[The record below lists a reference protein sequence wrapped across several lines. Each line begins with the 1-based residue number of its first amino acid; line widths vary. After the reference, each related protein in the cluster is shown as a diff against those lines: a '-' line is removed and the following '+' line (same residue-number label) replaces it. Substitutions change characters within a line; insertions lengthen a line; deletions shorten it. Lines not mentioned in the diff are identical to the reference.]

1 MNSHATFVIRGG
13 RELKGEIEVKGA
25 KNAALKI
32 LAAAVLSREPCVIK
46 NLPDIEDVQRME
58 ELLRS
63 IGVKISKT
71 KQHTT
76 IETSEVQ
83 AGPLDRSLV
92 ESIRASILLAGPLLA
107 RHGEVIMP
115 HPGGD
120 KIGQRPIDI
129 FLDGFKALGVTVEV
143 RDRSYRLTTKKL
155 TGGVILLPR
164 VKITVTEE
172 MIMGAVLAEGE
183 TIIKNA
189 AMEPEIIALA
199 DYLNAQGARIRGAGT
214 PTIII
219 NGVKQISGG
228 TYTVIP
234 DRIEAGTFIIL
245 GLLTNSEIKVTRC
258 NPSHLESLLWH
269 LEKAGAVVEVGS
281 DFVVTRRHQ
290 TLKAQSMI
298 THEYPGFT
306 TDLQPP
312 YTVLMT
318 QAEGPS
324 IIHDPIHQG
333 GRLFYT
339 DLLNSM
345 GANIIMCDPYRVVV
359 NGPTI
364 LRGRYLTSPD
374 IRAGMAL
381 ILAALIAE
389 GETIIDNVYQVDR
402 GYEHIAEKLVGLGAD
417 IKRSEGE

>member
-13 RELKGEIEVKGA
+13 RELKG
-25 KNAALKI
+25 
-32 LAAAVLSREPCVIK
+32 
-46 NLPDIEDVQRME
+46 DIEDVQRME

-164 VKITVTEE
+164 VSVTVTEE
-172 MIMGAVLAEGE
+172 MIMTAVLAEGE

-318 QAEGPS
+318 QAQGPS

-359 NGPTI
+359 NGPTT

-374 IRAGMAL
+374 LRAGMAL
-381 ILAALIAE
+381 ILAAVAAE
-389 GETIIDNVYQVDR
+389 GETIIDNVYQIER
-402 GYEHIAEKLVGLGAD
+402 GYENIVNRLAALGVK
-417 IKRSEGE
+417 IKQTDKKTKI

>member
-71 KQHTT
+71 KQNTT

-143 RDRSYRLTTKKL
+143 RDRSYRLTTNKL
-155 TGGVILLPR
+155 VAAHIRSYLIELRPARSLSSASSPTAKSKSRDATQVIWK
-164 VKITVTEE
+164 VC
-172 MIMGAVLAEGE
+172 
-183 TIIKNA
+183 
-189 AMEPEIIALA
+189 
-199 DYLNAQGARIRGAGT
+199 
-214 PTIII
+214 
-219 NGVKQISGG
+219 SG
-228 TYTVIP
+228 
-234 DRIEAGTFIIL
+234 
-245 GLLTNSEIKVTRC
+245 
-258 NPSHLESLLWH
+258 
-269 LEKAGAVVEVGS
+269 
-281 DFVVTRRHQ
+281 
-290 TLKAQSMI
+290 
-298 THEYPGFT
+298 
-306 TDLQPP
+306 
-312 YTVLMT
+312 
-318 QAEGPS
+318 
-324 IIHDPIHQG
+324 
-333 GRLFYT
+333 
-339 DLLNSM
+339 
-345 GANIIMCDPYRVVV
+345 
-359 NGPTI
+359 I
-364 LRGRYLTSPD
+364 LR
-374 IRAGMAL
+374 
-381 ILAALIAE
+381 
-389 GETIIDNVYQVDR
+389 
-402 GYEHIAEKLVGLGAD
+402 KLV
-417 IKRSEGE
+417 R

>member
-1 MNSHATFVIRGG
+1 
-13 RELKGEIEVKGA
+13 
-25 KNAALKI
+25 
-32 LAAAVLSREPCVIK
+32 
-46 NLPDIEDVQRME
+46 
-58 ELLRS
+58 
-63 IGVKISKT
+63 
-71 KQHTT
+71 
-76 IETSEVQ
+76 
-83 AGPLDRSLV
+83 
-92 ESIRASILLAGPLLA
+92 
-107 RHGEVIMP
+107 
-115 HPGGD
+115 
-120 KIGQRPIDI
+120 
-129 FLDGFKALGVTVEV
+129 
-143 RDRSYRLTTKKL
+143 
-155 TGGVILLPR
+155 
-164 VKITVTEE
+164 
-172 MIMGAVLAEGE
+172 
-183 TIIKNA
+183 
-189 AMEPEIIALA
+189 
-199 DYLNAQGARIRGAGT
+199 
-214 PTIII
+214 
-219 NGVKQISGG
+219 
-228 TYTVIP
+228 
-234 DRIEAGTFIIL
+234 
-245 GLLTNSEIKVTRC
+245 
-258 NPSHLESLLWH
+258 
-269 LEKAGAVVEVGS
+269 
-281 DFVVTRRHQ
+281 
-290 TLKAQSMI
+290 MI

-402 GYEHIAEKLVGLGAD
+402 GYEHIAERLAGLGAD